1 MPKDRDELYG
11 LHIRGTDR
19 PMPFINPYRTRGELN
34 EIEQW
39 KLERHPLEIADAI
52 IDTYS
57 KQGPAG
63 IAKVPGEVER
73 LKWAGIYPQK
83 QGGDAFMMRVKIPGG
98 FLTAPQIR
106 EIGVAADAFGEGP
119 DGTESRVF
127 GSRYA
132 DLTTRQTVQIHWLR
146 IEDIPRIWRR
156 FAAVGLTTVQACGD
170 SARNVLSCPVS
181 GVDAHEAFDALPVA
195 RAVSEFFTGNREYAN
210 LPRKFKMSVTGCVE
224 DCAQAEINDI
234 GLWPARAEDGTLG
247 FNLLAGGGLSDGERM
262 ASDIDV
268 FVRTDQAVEVTRA
281 IAQLFGELGNRE
293 NRGQARMRYLVQELG
308 PEGFR
313 AELAVRARFDLV
325 PAGESLTRRYRGDHV
340 GVHPQKEDGL
350 VYVGCSVPVGRM
362 VGLELVEAAR
372 LAETYGDGTVRI
384 GTDQNITFTGVPEDR
399 LDDLLSEDL
408 VKKYSPYP
416 GPFTRGVVA
425 CTGSEF
431 CRYAIVETKERAVK
445 WARFLDEQLA
455 GEPVGAPPVPGV
467 RSGPREDAGV
477 IRMHFSGCSASCAQP
492 QIADIGFRG
501 EVAHVGN
508 HLAEAV
514 DIGLG
519 GSLGADAGFID
530 WVEHARPVNDVPD
543 ALLRVVRRYQSE
555 RREDEPFYNWA
566 RRVPN
571 DDLRRTLSEE
581 GTGTPVT
588 LVANRAPA
596 ATKAATRGTTARR
609 TPATKAPA
617 ATKAATK
624 ATTKAATTRS
634 AARKSAP

>member
-1 MPKDRDELYG
+1 MTKDRDELYG
-11 LHIRGTDR
+11 LHIRGADR
-19 PMPFINPYRTRGELN
+19 PMPFVNPYRTTGELN
-34 EIEQW
+34 EIERW

-57 KQGPAG
+57 KEGPAG
-63 IAKVPGEVER
+63 LAKVPGEVER

-83 QGGDAFMMRVKIPGG
+83 QGGDAFMMRVKVPGG

-106 EIGVAADAFGEGP
+106 EIGVVADAFGEGP
-119 DGTESRVF
+119 DGTESRMF

-170 SARNVLSCPVS
+170 SARNVLCCPVS
-181 GVDAHEAFDALPVA
+181 GVDAGEAFDALPVA

-210 LPRKFKMSVTGCVE
+210 LPRKFKISVTGCAE

-234 GLWPARAEDGTLG
+234 GLWPARAGDGTLG
-247 FNLLAGGGLSDGERM
+247 FNLLVGGGLSDGERL

-268 FVRTDQAVEVTRA
+268 FVGRDQAVEVTRA

-293 NRGQARMRYLVQELG
+293 NRGLARMRYLVQELG

-313 AELAVRARFDLV
+313 EELAARARFDLV
-325 PAGESLTRRYRGDHV
+325 PAGEELTRRYRGDHV

-350 VYVGCSVPVGRM
+350 FYVGCSVPVGRM
-362 VGLELVEAAR
+362 NGLELVEAAR
-372 LAETYGDGTVRI
+372 LAETYGDGTVRV
-384 GTDQNITFTGVPEDR
+384 GTDQNITFTGVPGDR
-399 LDDLLSEDL
+399 VSALLAEDLL
-408 VKKYSPYP
+408 VKYSPTP
-416 GPFTRGVVA
+416 GPFSRGVVA

-455 GEPVGAPPVPGV
+455 GEPVGATPVPG
-467 RSGPREDAGV
+467 GYPGAAEDAGI

-514 DIGLG
+514 DIGMG
-519 GSLGADAGFID
+519 GSLGTDAGFID
-530 WVEHARPVNDVPD
+530 WIEHARPVNDVPD
-543 ALLRVVRRYQSE
+543 ALLRVVRRYQAE
-555 RREDEPFYNWA
+555 RREYEPFHNWA

-571 DDLRRTLSEE
+571 DDLRRTLAEE
-581 GTGTPVT
+581 GTGTPVALT
-588 LVANRAPA
+588 SRP
-596 ATKAATRGTTARR
+596 GEGDG
-609 TPATKAPA
+609 
-617 ATKAATK
+617 
-624 ATTKAATTRS
+624 
-634 AARKSAP
+634 